1 MKKEDLNKLS
11 REELDE
17 LFTNFY
23 NDVDKVFLDNRSAD
37 SPFVVSDLFAGYI
50 MSSKKVLTTIKDKNG
65 G

>member
-23 NDVDKVFLDNRSAD
+23 NDVDKVFLYNRNSD
-37 SPFVVSDLFAGYI
+37 SPFVVNELFTGYI
-50 MSSKKVLTTIKDKNG
+50 RSSRKVLNYY
-65 G
+65 